1 MSLRFVSSLNS
12 PPFVAAAGVA
22 VIAGLPFVEAA
33 AASGASLALLKGLN
47 LAAFAGNCAAVS
59 VPGRIDEQQD
69 VAMRKGALDPSKPGA
84 PTEHESQR
92 CHDRWRRIHG
102 NIFSVPRTIPR
113 LAIGLGVCNMGTDLS
128 RRGCLCGRTVLFRCS
143 CRRPASGGS
152 SIHRCQY
159 HAIVVVCKLPPKLQ

>member
-33 AASGASLALLKGLN
+33 AASGAISLSLLQGLN

-69 VAMRKGALDPSKPGA
+69 VAMRQGALNPSKPGA
-84 PTEHESQR
+84 PTESTSLNS
-92 CHDRWRRIHG
+92 G
-102 NIFSVPRTIPR
+102 AT
-113 LAIGLGVCNMGTDLS
+113 T
-128 RRGCLCGRTVLFRCS
+128 
-143 CRRPASGGS
+143 SGGGEYTEIYS
-152 SIHRCQY
+152 PSGGRSF
-159 HAIVVVCKLPPKLQ
+159 V